1 MYGEEEGEQPIGSYA
16 IFFAEGESLAKQGQY
31 LKAIDS
37 FTKVWKHFIIQIV
50 KYSYRIRHLSFKQ
63 MIRPV

>member
-1 MYGEEEGEQPIGSYA
+1 MYGEEEGEQPVGSYA

-37 FTKVWKHFIIQIV
+37 FTKVWKHF
-50 KYSYRIRHLSFKQ
+50 YHSNC
-63 MIRPV
+63 